1 MGAVA
6 SPKPNSNMCSE
17 ALFYGTLR
25 QDRRFWTKLQS
36 FGQSGA
42 PGALPSGRF
51 HTSVWRR
58 PPFPEPAGLAGQR
71 GTEGPAAAWHVLQGG
86 RLMLSALGNLLLP
99 RE

>member
-36 FGQSGA
+36 YGQSGGRRVPCPQGDSTPRSDRGLPFRNQLAWLVRGA
-42 PGALPSGRF
+42 PRGLQLPGMCSRDGA
-51 HTSVWRR
+51 
-58 PPFPEPAGLAGQR
+58 
-71 GTEGPAAAWHVLQGG
+71 
-86 RLMLSALGNLLLP
+86 
-99 RE
+99 